1 MSKYRVTRTHTE
13 IYCMEVDAPSEDV
26 AINIASSMG
35 DSEFDL
41 VESSAYDYAAVLYDE
56 LD

>member
-13 IYCMEVDAPSEDV
+13 TYCAEVDAPSEDV
-26 AINIASSMG
+26 AINIASSMD

-41 VESSAYDYAAVLYDE
+41 VESSAYDYSAILFDE